1 MSAEKEAF
9 LSKKRALLR
18 EIRLSKRELSP
29 EEMLLLEENSDEE
42 EELGL
47 PAVPPPE
54 YVDNNGD
61 SESGS
66 SSSSS
71 SGSGGGARENY
82 SAESDANIR
91 SHVSLPSQQEI
102 NAAIVE
108 QKKKMLMERLTIL

>member
-54 YVDNNGD
+54 YVDSNGD

-71 SGSGGGARENY
+71 SGGGGARENY

>member
-1 MSAEKEAF
+1 VSAEKEAF

-66 SSSSS
+66 SSNSS
-71 SGSGGGARENY
+71 SGGGGARENY

>member
-71 SGSGGGARENY
+71 GGGGARENY

>member
-9 LSKKRALLR
+9 LNKKRALLR

-47 PAVPPPE
+47 PAIPPPGE
-54 YVDNNGD
+54 VDNDGD
-61 SESGS
+61 SGSGS
-66 SSSSS
+66 SN
-71 SGSGGGARENY
+71 SGSSAREY

-108 QKKKMLMERLTIL
+108 QKKKMLMERLTML

>member
-71 SGSGGGARENY
+71 GARENY

>member
-61 SESGS
+61 SERGS
-66 SSSSS
+66 SSSS
-71 SGSGGGARENY
+71 GGARENY